1 MPKLLPDF
9 ISRQQIIEAI
19 HAYNSGISHKFD
31 ASRIYDVMHDGLS
44 YPPKAIVGI
53 AATKLT
59 GVEFTPEDFTGGIK
73 SKCVKL
79 LTNQGFEIRIKK
91 GKAYFST
98 NNDHPDELHSTDQ
111 FWEGSTKQITVNLYE
126 RDIDARKSAIAHHGT
141 NCQVCNIDFCKI
153 YGEIGEGFI
162 HIHHLIPLST
172 IKENYR
178 VDPIKDL
185 IPVCPNCH
193 AMLHKRIPPFTPEE
207 LKGIISKDG

>member
-1 MPKLLPDF
+1 MPKILPDF
-9 ISRQQIIEAI
+9 LSRQQIIDAI
-19 HAYNSGISHKFD
+19 DEYNRGISHKFD
-31 ASRIYDVMHDGLS
+31 ASRIYDVVHEGRS
-44 YPPKAIVGI
+44 YPSKAIVGI

-59 GVEFTPEDFTGGIK
+59 GVEFTPADFTGGIK

-91 GKAYFST
+91 GKSYFST
-98 NNDHPDELHSTDQ
+98 NNDHPDELSGTDP
-111 FWEGSTKQITVNLYE
+111 FWEGSAKQVTVNRYE
-126 RDIDARKSAIAHHGT
+126 RDIRARKSAIAHYGT

-162 HIHHLIPLST
+162 HVHHLIPLSA
-172 IKENYR
+172 IKENYQI
-178 VDPIKDL
+178 DPIKDL

-207 LKGIISKDG
+207 LKEIISK